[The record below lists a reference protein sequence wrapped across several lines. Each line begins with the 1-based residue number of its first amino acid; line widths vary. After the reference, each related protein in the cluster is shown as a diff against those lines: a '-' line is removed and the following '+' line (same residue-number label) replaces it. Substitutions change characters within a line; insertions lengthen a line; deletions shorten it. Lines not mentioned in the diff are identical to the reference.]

1 MDPDYQPNQDAPV
14 IQGSDG
20 RKKQEV
26 TREQQKK
33 EYITYRAEHTPWFV
47 YDFIQCLQYLP
58 NINQLATGV
67 YDGKIHLWDLRQKQV
82 DSGPNTDTPAFGSID
97 AKDKAAQKTMRT

>member
-1 MDPDYQPNQDAPV
+1 M
-14 IQGSDG
+14 QGG
-20 RKKQEV
+20 TNGPKKQEV
-26 TREQQKK
+26 TRDQQRK
-33 EYITYRAEHTPWFV
+33 EYITYRTEHTPWFV

-82 DSGPNTDTPAFGSID
+82 DNGPNGDGGGSMLD
-97 AKDKAAQKTMRT
+97 PKEKA

>member
-1 MDPDYQPNQDAPV
+1 M
-14 IQGSDG
+14 
-20 RKKQEV
+20 
-26 TREQQKK
+26 KK

-47 YDFIQCLQYLP
+47 YDFIQCITYLP

-82 DSGPNTDTPAFGSID
+82 DSVPSVNNANATAHSADP
-97 AKDKAAQKTMRT
+97 KEKAEKKTIKNMIM